1 MDIIAMA
8 REIGKL
14 IQSDKRYEAYQ
25 KAREVND
32 KDADLQKLINDFSMK
47 RIELNTEMSKTD
59 KDGEK
64 LKELD
69 ASIKNIYNEIMAKPN
84 MIAFNAAKNEMD
96 GMLAEINNI
105 ITASANGEDPETC
118 PAHPG
123 CSGSCSSC
131 GGCH

>member
-32 KDADLQKLINDFSMK
+32 KDEELQKLINDFSMK

-69 ASIKNIYNEIMAKPN
+69 ASIKSIYNEIMAKPN
-84 MIAFNAAKNEMD
+84 MIAFN
-96 GMLAEINNI
+96 
-105 ITASANGEDPETC
+105 
-118 PAHPG
+118 
-123 CSGSCSSC
+123 
-131 GGCH
+131 